1 MENIRERI
9 SRLKKER
16 NAVILAHYY
25 AAPEVQDVADFL
37 GDSLGLSRLAATTDA
52 SAIIFG
58 GVHFMA
64 ETAAIISPEKR
75 VFAPAPDAGCS
86 LADSVDAAALRKW
99 KEAHPEGIIVSYV
112 NTTAA
117 VKAETDYCCTSA
129 NAVKVIQALP
139 ENREILF
146 GPDRNLGTHIMEITG
161 RKMELWSGVCTV
173 HDEISSGIILDAA
186 ARYPD
191 ADILIHPEA
200 ACSGDS
206 EVLQLGSVYFYSTAG
221 MLSHVSGS
229 DKKKFVIATEIDTI
243 HQLRKEN
250 PEKIFIPLAPSLL
263 CNEMKKVTL
272 DKILASLEHG
282 EGEVLIDSRTRERA
296 LLPIRRM
303 LEIG

>member
-139 ENREILF
+139 ENRGYVEENGKETLAQVFTDIRYTKQNNEIF
-146 GPDRNLGTHIMEITG
+146 
-161 RKMELWSGVCTV
+161 
-173 HDEISSGIILDAA
+173 
-186 ARYPD
+186 
-191 ADILIHPEA
+191 
-200 ACSGDS
+200 
-206 EVLQLGSVYFYSTAG
+206 SV
-221 MLSHVSGS
+221 
-229 DKKKFVIATEIDTI
+229 KFLE
-243 HQLRKEN
+243 
-250 PEKIFIPLAPSLL
+250 
-263 CNEMKKVTL
+263 TL
-272 DKILASLEHG
+272 KSQGFDF
-282 EGEVLIDSRTRERA
+282 
-296 LLPIRRM
+296 
-303 LEIG
+303 